1 MSFLDLAISLQV
13 SYALYPVVDSLS
25 KQIVPSYLHLIFL
38 SRMKGGE
45 RQREAGTARQEAGRS
60 DAFEAKVEMLLERAA
75 RSAKVEKPILM
86 PAK

>member
-1 MSFLDLAISLQV
+1 M
-13 SYALYPVVDSLS
+13 
-25 KQIVPSYLHLIFL
+25 
-38 SRMKGGE
+38 RGGE

-60 DAFEAKVEMLLERAA
+60 DEFEANEVMLLERAA